1 MKTISKQNNILW
13 FINDMIYV
21 DNIKDLCAVCNFF
34 SYNTLTITRISNYSI
49 LLTRVI
55 KKYITINYRQ
65 IYNVHFYG

>member
-13 FINDMIYV
+13 LINDMIYV
-21 DNIKDLCAVCNFF
+21 DNIKNLYAVCNFF
-34 SYNTLTITRISNYSI
+34 NYNTLTITRISNYSI
-49 LLTRVI
+49 WITRVI